1 MRLEYSRDHF
11 DDTSA
16 IFGRALCRSIV
27 LDAVNQVID
36 RSNMSSF
43 VGAVCAWFGLPY
55 ARRGDQLPS
64 LTRPSGRPTA
74 VSQDV
79 CFRKITAL
87 HFDDALRTKHL
98 NREPPGTASHA
109 SARCEVAI
117 STAAK

>member
-1 MRLEYSRDHF
+1 MRLEYSRDHC
-11 DDTSA
+11 DDASA
-16 IFGRALCRSIV
+16 IFGRALRRSIV

-36 RSNMSSF
+36 RSNMPSF

-55 ARRGDQLPS
+55 ARRGRLPS
-64 LTRPSGRPTA
+64 LTRPSGRPAA

-98 NREPPGTASHA
+98 NREPPGVAGHTSP
-109 SARCEVAI
+109 RCEVAI
-117 STAAK
+117 STAGK